1 MTEDVWYSKKKSE
14 VHGKNNPYF
23 TQRMMDFK
31 LVFTTQ
37 EVLELLQ
44 VAP

>member
-1 MTEDVWYSKKKSE
+1 MIED
-14 VHGKNNPYF
+14 GKNNPYF

-37 EVLELLQ
+37 KVLGLLQ
-44 VAP
+44 VTASKQHFNT